1 MRVLIAEDSV
11 LLREGLV
18 RLLEAEQ
25 DIEVVAQVGDADA
38 LVHRVRA
45 EPPDVCIIDVRMPP
59 DNEADG
65 LVAALKLRS
74 QFPQMGILILSQY
87 VEPHYALELM
97 QANPDGVG
105 YLLKERISDRSQ
117 FLEGLRAV
125 ASGGTAIDPSVVTQM
140 LGRPR
145 LDDPLSRLTERE
157 GAVLAA
163 MAEGKT
169 NTAIASSLFMS
180 QKTVESHVSSIF
192 TKLGLPADS
201 DTNRRVLAVLT
212 WLRAS

>member
-1 MRVLIAEDSV
+1 M